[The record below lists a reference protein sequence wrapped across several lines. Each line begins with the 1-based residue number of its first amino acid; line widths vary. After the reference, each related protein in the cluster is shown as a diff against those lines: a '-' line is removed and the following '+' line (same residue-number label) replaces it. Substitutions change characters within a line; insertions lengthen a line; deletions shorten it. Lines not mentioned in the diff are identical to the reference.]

1 MQNERNGA
9 QKIRTYEIINEL
21 NGEKIRV
28 SGISIRECQSKAAR
42 KIRNNGWANE
52 DIYHSDRIEP
62 KGLIARII
70 SRIGEK

>member
-1 MQNERNGA
+1 M
-9 QKIRTYEIINEL
+9 RTYEITNEIT
-21 NGEKIRV
+21 GEKIRV

-62 KGLIARII
+62 KSLIARII

>member
-1 MQNERNGA
+1 M
-9 QKIRTYEIINEL
+9 RTYEITNEL

-28 SGISIRECQSKAAR
+28 SGISIRECQSKAAK
-42 KIRNNGWANE
+42 KIKSRGWANE
-52 DIYHSDRIEP
+52 DIYHSDRVEP